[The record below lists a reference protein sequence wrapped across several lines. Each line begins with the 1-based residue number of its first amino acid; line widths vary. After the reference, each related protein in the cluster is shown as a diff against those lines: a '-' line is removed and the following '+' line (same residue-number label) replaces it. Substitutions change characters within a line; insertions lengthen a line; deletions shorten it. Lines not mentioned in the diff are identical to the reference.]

1 VEAKPS
7 HHRGPRSDRASL
19 NRAASGARRPT
30 ALCVL
35 RDPSRTYTVAVTL
48 SMLAPQQR
56 KPSVFARL
64 AGAIPP
70 EPASA
75 PITYSGQ
82 LVAYVGVMCAL
93 ALAVALITVRA
104 PSDAPALVLGAVAI
118 FALVLVMVRSFG
130 GVSAPWSPTAFV
142 HLALSLAFG
151 PAGALA
157 AAVAATVAT
166 AIRLRSGW
174 FRALLNLA
182 DLFLVNIAAYE
193 TFHALTHQAASHLWI
208 VALAGTSAGAVS
220 YLVNSVVLAGA
231 VSLSS
236 TVSIWTFLRSTIG
249 VIPYE
254 LGYGLGAAGFAH
266 FSQDGGAPYL
276 AMWLAPVVSIQ
287 GFLVMLAV
295 RTNAHTADRERHARE
310 RVELLQRIITAAD
323 DERFK
328 TASDLHDG
336 PVAHISGLALMLS
349 AAARDASDKSAAME
363 EVADELRKVQGELRT
378 QIFALSP
385 HDLDKPGR
393 LREEVIAQQLGALRE
408 RGVDVDVAIPDVVPL
423 DRPALELV
431 HRVCR
436 EALANAA
443 RHSRATHVAV
453 GLVVEGAKVILTIDD
468 DGQGFS
474 VEDLERRRAEGHF
487 GTRFLAEKAE
497 VAHGNFEVRS
507 EPGNGSHVRLS
518 LPVADA
524 MTTTTTP

>member
-1 VEAKPS
+1 
-7 HHRGPRSDRASL
+7 
-19 NRAASGARRPT
+19 
-30 ALCVL
+30 
-35 RDPSRTYTVAVTL
+35 VTL
-48 SMLAPQQR
+48 SPAEPYRRRASPLTRLLA
-56 KPSVFARL
+56 
-64 AGAIPP
+64 AIPP

-75 PITYSGQ
+75 PITYSTQ
-82 LVAYVGVMCAL
+82 LVAYVVAICAL

-104 PSDAPALVLGAVAI
+104 PSDAAALVFGAVTI

-151 PAGALA
+151 PIGALT
-157 AAVAATVAT
+157 AAVAATIAT
-166 AIRLRSGW
+166 AIRLRPGW
-174 FRALLNLA
+174 FRTLLNLA
-182 DLFLVNIAAYE
+182 ELFLVNIAAYE
-193 TFHALTHQAASHLWI
+193 VFHALTHEAGSHLWI
-208 VALAGTSAGAVS
+208 VALAGIGAGAAS
-220 YLVNSVVLAGA
+220 YLVNGVVLAGA

-236 TVSIWTFLRSTIG
+236 RVSIWTFLRSTTG

-254 LGYGLGAAGFAH
+254 LAYGLGAAGFAH
-266 FSQDGGAPYL
+266 FSQEGGAPYL

-295 RTNAHTADRERHARE
+295 RTNAYTADRERHARE

-363 EVADELRKVQGELRT
+363 EVADELRKVQGELRS

-393 LREEVIAQQLGALRE
+393 LREEVTKQLQTLRE
-408 RGVDVDVAIPDVVPL
+408 RGVDVDIAIPDAVPL
-423 DRPALELV
+423 NRPALELV

-436 EALANAA
+436 EALANVA
-443 RHSRATHVAV
+443 RHAHATHVAV
-453 GLVVEGAKVILTIDD
+453 ALVVEGAEVILTIDD
-468 DGQGFS
+468 DGRGFS
-474 VEDLERRRAEGHF
+474 IEDVERRRAEGHF

-497 VAHGNFEVRS
+497 VAHGNFEVSS

-518 LPVADA
+518 LPAADA

>member
-1 VEAKPS
+1 MLSPAAPS
-7 HHRGPRSDRASL
+7 QRGPS
-19 NRAASGARRPT
+19 P
-30 ALCVL
+30 
-35 RDPSRTYTVAVTL
+35 
-48 SMLAPQQR
+48 
-56 KPSVFARL
+56 FARL
-64 AGAIPP
+64 LAAIPP

-75 PITYSGQ
+75 PVIYSVQ
-82 LVAYVGVMCAL
+82 LVAYVVAVCAL
-93 ALAVALITVRA
+93 AATLALATVRA
-104 PSDAPALVLGAVAI
+104 PSDAPTLAFGAVAI
-118 FALVLVMVRSFG
+118 FALVLAMVRSFG

-151 PAGALA
+151 PVGALVA
-157 AAVAATVAT
+157 AAAATVAM
-166 AIRLRSGW
+166 AVRLRTGW
-174 FRALLNLA
+174 FRATLNLA
-182 DLFLVNIAAYE
+182 NFFLVNVAAYE
-193 TFHALTHQAASHLWI
+193 TFHALTRAAGSRLWI
-208 VALAGTSAGAVS
+208 VALAGLSAGAAS
-220 YLVNSVVLAGA
+220 YLVNSLVLAGA

-236 TVSIWTFLRSTIG
+236 DVSIWTFLRSTAG

-254 LGYGLGAAGFAH
+254 LAYGLGAAGF
-266 FSQDGGAPYL
+266 SLLSKDGAPYL

-295 RTNAHTADRERHARE
+295 RTNAYTADRERHARE
-310 RVELLQRIITAAD
+310 RVELLQRIISAAD

-328 TASDLHDG
+328 TAGDLHDG

-349 AAARDASDKSAAME
+349 TAARDASDKSAAME

-393 LREEVIAQQLGALRE
+393 LREVVTTNQLGALRE

-431 HRVCR
+431 HRVCG
-436 EALANAA
+436 EALANVA
-443 RHSRATHVAV
+443 RHARATHVTVA
-453 GLVVEGAKVILTIDD
+453 LVVEGSDVILTVDD

-474 VEDLERRRAEGHF
+474 TEDIERQRAQGHF

-497 VAHGNFEVRS
+497 VAHGTFAVES

-524 MTTTTTP
+524 MATPTTPQAP